1 MSTKLACSVVPTME
15 ICPNCKSEMTIAEV
29 TPIFL
34 VDGFEDVTYRCK
46 GCRSDMKRTFKRR
59 SGGWELVTL
68 PSFFALR
75 PESKKENCNGSQ
87 PKPGLGLR
95 RNAWEQNKDQAMEIE
110 GTTFGTITID
120 GKTYEHD
127 VIIRLSG
134 EVVKRKK
141 KLSKKYYG
149 TSHVLSKDEAKF
161 VFERGCKQ
169 LILGSGQMGNVHLSP
184 EAEAYFAKKGCK
196 VLLQPTPEA
205 IRMFNG
211 SHTKKIGL
219 FHVTC

>member
-1 MSTKLACSVVPTME
+1 
-15 ICPNCKSEMTIAEV
+15 
-29 TPIFL
+29 
-34 VDGFEDVTYRCK
+34 
-46 GCRSDMKRTFKRR
+46 
-59 SGGWELVTL
+59 
-68 PSFFALR
+68 
-75 PESKKENCNGSQ
+75 
-87 PKPGLGLR
+87 
-95 RNAWEQNKDQAMEIE
+95 MEIE

-161 VFERGCKQ
+161 VFESGCEQ

-184 EAEAYFAKKGCK
+184 EAEAYFAKKGCT
-196 VLLQPTPEA
+196 VLLQRTPEA
-205 IRMFNG
+205 IGVFNR
-211 SHTKKIGL
+211 SHARKIGL